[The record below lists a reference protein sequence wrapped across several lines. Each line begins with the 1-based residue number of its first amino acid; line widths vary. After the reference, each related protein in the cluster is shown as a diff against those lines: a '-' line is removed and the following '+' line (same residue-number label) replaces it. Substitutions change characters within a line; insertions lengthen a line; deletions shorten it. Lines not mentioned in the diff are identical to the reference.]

1 MTHGGRR
8 RLFTL
13 VAAAVAA
20 LVTDGAEAGSI
31 LLTPPGLNPGDQFRF
46 VFVTSGIRDATS
58 SHIADYD
65 SFVTIQAGGATYDGA
80 VIDWIAI
87 GSTDSVDAIDHVG
100 QGNTPVF
107 LSDGS
112 VVAPTTTAAG
122 LWRGA
127 IAHPIHLDL
136 DGNPV
141 DPLFF
146 VWTGTNPFGTGFGG
160 PLGSP
165 RPQTGSTT
173 DTLDAWVASGSSPG
187 ADPRHLYGISTVL
200 TVPEATVP
208 GPSAFTLLG
217 TAIAIGSRYRRR
229 R

>member
-1 MTHGGRR
+1 MTHGHLRF
-8 RLFTL
+8 FTV
-13 VAAAVAA
+13 VAAVTAA
-20 LVTDGAEAGSI
+20 LVAGRGEASPV

-46 VFVTSGIRDATS
+46 VFVTDGIRDATS
-58 SHIADYD
+58 SNIADYD
-65 SFVTIQAGGATYDGA
+65 SFVNAQAGGATYEGA

-87 GSTDSVDAIDHVG
+87 GSTGSVDAIDHVG

-112 VVAPTTTAAG
+112 SVAPTTTAAG
-122 LWRGA
+122 LWQGA
-127 IAHPIHLDL
+127 IAHPINLDL
-136 DGNPV
+136 DGNTV

-173 DTLDAWVASGSSPG
+173 DTLGAWVASGSSPG
-187 ADPRHLYGISTVL
+187 GDPRHLYGISTVL
-200 TVPEATVP
+200 TVPESTVP
-208 GPSAFTLLG
+208 EPSMLTLVG
-217 TAIAIGSRYRRR
+217 TAVAIGSRYRRR

>member
-20 LVTDGAEAGSI
+20 LVTGGAEAGSI

-122 LWRGA
+122 LWQGA